1 MRTLW
6 IIILLLLPTT
16 LSVGQPIFVTPGSY
30 HYDNYPY
37 EFTNKTPGV
46 GIGYNVHPNLFLGAG
61 AYKNSV
67 RTTSVYAAFGAV
79 LPADTKVRFVG
90 ILTVAHGYQNSKLD
104 PNRRIFIGRRFTPLP
119 FVGADVK
126 LISNVYL
133 RIMGNPM
140 VATTGIVVDL

>member
-1 MRTLW
+1 MRTLR
-6 IIILLLLPTT
+6 IILLLLLPATVST
-16 LSVGQPIFVTPGSY
+16 GQSIFVTPGSY
-30 HYDNYPY
+30 HYDNYAY

-67 RTTSVYAAFGAV
+67 RTTSVYAAFGVV

-90 ILTVAHGYQNSKLD
+90 ILTVAHGYQNPQPD
-104 PNRRIFIGRRFTPLP
+104 PNGNLWSGPRFAALP

-126 LISNVYL
+126 LISNVHL

-140 VATTGIVVDL
+140 VATTGIVVDF